1 MAGIEPASIG
11 VVVTIPSSSFFV
23 SPVNVP
29 YPAERVSVTRSLDR
43 PCHHSAISCYPTL
56 SESSEVLP
64 VRNGYVFVLVT
75 Q

>member
-29 YPAERVSVTRSLDR
+29 YPAERVSVTAHWIAL
-43 PCHHSAISCYPTL
+43 AITARFLLSDL